1 MEERPL
7 CVEAH
12 STVSVDDALF
22 PCSLACTTTA
32 NLCPYSNCLFYL
44 PLDSSTNSQNE
55 DQLRR
60 QAGDQGMDTN
70 GDKDALISRIVAE
83 KRKKD
88 DDDDDDEGGRGK
100 GGKKMKMLCDSSSS
114 SSSSAL
120 TKIEQKGNALVV
132 RGKAKM
138 SVDSLPSNMHG
149 MSAPQLRSVCA
160 SNGLLHL
167 IPKDA
172 TKYEILSIIEAECYD
187 DGKRE
192 KVVESEDDAS
202 DASDDG
208 DDVQV
213 M

>member
-1 MEERPL
+1 
-7 CVEAH
+7 
-12 STVSVDDALF
+12 
-22 PCSLACTTTA
+22 
-32 NLCPYSNCLFYL
+32 
-44 PLDSSTNSQNE
+44 
-55 DQLRR
+55 
-60 QAGDQGMDTN
+60 MDTD
-70 GDKDALISRIVAE
+70 GDKDDLISRIVAE
-83 KRKKD
+83 KRKKG
-88 DDDDDDEGGRGK
+88 DDDDDEGGRGK

-132 RGKAKM
+132 RGKTKI
-138 SVDSLPSNMHG
+138 SVDSLPSNIHG

-172 TKYEILSIIEAECYD
+172 TKYEILNIIESECYQ
-187 DGKRE
+187 DGKPE

>member
-1 MEERPL
+1 
-7 CVEAH
+7 
-12 STVSVDDALF
+12 
-22 PCSLACTTTA
+22 
-32 NLCPYSNCLFYL
+32 
-44 PLDSSTNSQNE
+44 
-55 DQLRR
+55 
-60 QAGDQGMDTN
+60 MDTG
-70 GDKDALISRIVAE
+70 GDKDDLISRIVAE
-83 KRKKD
+83 KRKKG
-88 DDDDDDEGGRGK
+88 DDDDDEGGRGK

-114 SSSSAL
+114 SAL
-120 TKIEQKGNALVV
+120 TKIDQKGNALVV
-132 RGKAKM
+132 RGKTKM
-138 SVDSLPSNMHG
+138 SIDSLPSNMHG

-172 TKYEILSIIEAECYD
+172 TKSEILSIIEAECYD

>member
-1 MEERPL
+1 
-7 CVEAH
+7 
-12 STVSVDDALF
+12 
-22 PCSLACTTTA
+22 
-32 NLCPYSNCLFYL
+32 
-44 PLDSSTNSQNE
+44 
-55 DQLRR
+55 
-60 QAGDQGMDTN
+60 MDTG
-70 GDKDALISRIVAE
+70 GDKDDLISRIVAE
-83 KRKKD
+83 KRKKG
-88 DDDDDDEGGRGK
+88 DDDDDEGGRGK

-114 SSSSAL
+114 SSSAL
-120 TKIEQKGNALVV
+120 TKIDQKGNALVV
-132 RGKAKM
+132 RGKTKM
-138 SVDSLPSNMHG
+138 SIDSLPSNMHG

-172 TKYEILSIIEAECYD
+172 TKSEILSIIEAECYD

>member
-1 MEERPL
+1 MF
-7 CVEAH
+7 CN
-12 STVSVDDALF
+12 T
-22 PCSLACTTTA
+22 
-32 NLCPYSNCLFYL
+32 
-44 PLDSSTNSQNE
+44 QNE

-60 QAGDQGMDTN
+60 QASDQGMDTA
-70 GDKDALISRIVAE
+70 GDKDDLISRIVAE
-83 KRKKD
+83 KRKKGD
-88 DDDDDDEGGRGK
+88 DDDDDDEGRRGK

-114 SSSSAL
+114 SSAL
-120 TKIEQKGNALVV
+120 TKISQKGNALVV
-132 RGKAKM
+132 RGKSKI
-138 SVDSLPSNMHG
+138 SIDSLPSNIHG

-167 IPKDA
+167 LPKDA
-172 TKYEILSIIEAECYD
+172 TKSEILSIIEAECYD

-213 M
+213 L